1 MKIYTKICGLKTAED
16 VNTACDAGAD
26 YIGFIF
32 YEKSIRYI
40 EPKSAAKLSKNSS
53 EATKKIAVF
62 VNPSDNLL
70 KSIISMVQI
79 DGIQLHG
86 NESPERVKNIKNK
99 TSLITIK
106 GISINDEKDVAN
118 SHIYENV
125 ADMLLFDAKPPSKNS
140 SPGGNAVSFDWKLLS
155 NNHWNCP
162 WFLSGGLNSENVE
175 NAILTSN
182 TRHVDVSSGVEK
194 KFGEKDS
201 EKIKKFISIASKT
214 IK

>member
-1 MKIYTKICGLKTAED
+1 MKIHTKICGLKTIAD
-16 VNTACDAGAD
+16 INTACDAGAD

-40 EPKSAAKLSKNSS
+40 EPRSAAKLLKTSFKK
-53 EATKKIAVF
+53 TKKIAVL

-70 KSIISMVQI
+70 KSVISIVPI

-99 TSLITIK
+99 TSLFTIK

-118 SHIYENV
+118 SHIYENIV
-125 ADMLLFDAKPPSKNS
+125 DMLLFDAKPPSKNS

-155 NNHWNCP
+155 NERWNCP

-175 NAILTSN
+175 NAIITSN
-182 TRHVDVSSGVEK
+182 AQYVDVSSGVEK
-194 KFGEKDS
+194 SFGTKDP
-201 EKIKKFISIASKT
+201 EKIKHFISITSKI